1 MILVRHKTKVNLI
14 SINGTV
20 KHYMSENIPKFLT
33 IRETAKTGI
42 LSEHHLRIMEKQG
55 RLPGVRVG
63 NRFKVNLDLLVD
75 QLNQEST
82 PAQREE

>member
-1 MILVRHKTKVNLI
+1 
-14 SINGTV
+14 
-20 KHYMSENIPKFLT
+20 
-33 IRETAKTGI
+33 
-42 LSEHHLRIMEKQG
+42 MEKQG

>member
-1 MILVRHKTKVNLI
+1 MR
-14 SINGTV
+14 
-20 KHYMSENIPKFLT
+20 ENIPKFLT

-75 QLNQEST
+75 QLNQESVGGT
-82 PAQREE
+82 FGSDHEVQG

>member
-1 MILVRHKTKVNLI
+1 MN
-14 SINGTV
+14 
-20 KHYMSENIPKFLT
+20 ENIPKFLT

-63 NRFKVNLDLLVD
+63 NRFKVNLDLLVE

-82 PAQREE
+82 PAQQEE

>member
-1 MILVRHKTKVNLI
+1 MN
-14 SINGTV
+14 
-20 KHYMSENIPKFLT
+20 ENIPKFLT

-55 RLPGVRVG
+55 RLPGGRVG
-63 NRFKVNLDLLVD
+63 NRFKVNLDLLVE

-82 PAQREE
+82 PAQQEE

>member
-1 MILVRHKTKVNLI
+1 
-14 SINGTV
+14 
-20 KHYMSENIPKFLT
+20 MSENIPKFLT

-55 RLPGVRVG
+55 RLPGVRIG
-63 NRFKVNLDLLVD
+63 NRFKVNLDMLVD

-82 PAQREE
+82 NGTGFTGHGDQA

>member
-1 MILVRHKTKVNLI
+1 MHEKV
-14 SINGTV
+14 
-20 KHYMSENIPKFLT
+20 PKFLT

-63 NRFKVNLDLLVD
+63 NRFKVNFDLLVD

-82 PAQREE
+82 NEAKAASGQG

>member
-1 MILVRHKTKVNLI
+1 
-14 SINGTV
+14 
-20 KHYMSENIPKFLT
+20 MSENIPKFLT

-63 NRFKVNLDLLVD
+63 NQFKVNLDLLVD

>member
-1 MILVRHKTKVNLI
+1 
-14 SINGTV
+14 
-20 KHYMSENIPKFLT
+20 MSENIPKFLT

-42 LSEHHLRIMEKQG
+42 LSEHHLRIMEKRG

-63 NRFKVNLDLLVD
+63 NQFKVNLDLLVD

>member
-1 MILVRHKTKVNLI
+1 M
-14 SINGTV
+14 
-20 KHYMSENIPKFLT
+20 MSENIPKFLT

-55 RLPGVRVG
+55 KLPGVRVG
-63 NRFKVNLDLLVD
+63 NRFKVNLGLLVD

-82 PAQREE
+82 NEARAASSQV

>member
-1 MILVRHKTKVNLI
+1 
-14 SINGTV
+14 
-20 KHYMSENIPKFLT
+20 MSENIPKFLT

-42 LSEHHLRIMEKQG
+42 LSEHHLRIMEKKG

-63 NRFKVNLDLLVD
+63 NWFKVNLDLLVD

-82 PAQREE
+82 PAQREK